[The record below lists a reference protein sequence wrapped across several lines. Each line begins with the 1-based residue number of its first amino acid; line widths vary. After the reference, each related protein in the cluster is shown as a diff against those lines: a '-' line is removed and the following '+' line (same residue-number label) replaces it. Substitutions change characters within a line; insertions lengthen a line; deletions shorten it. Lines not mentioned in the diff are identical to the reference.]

1 MTVRIKFDTLAVK
14 NVLNGVKADIDWVSR
29 TAINNT
35 LVEAQQMQYE
45 EMLQNFTI
53 RNTAFLKYSVRLQ
66 FAKRGQYRGMIYIAD
81 MPGKRTSDIWAKFEG
96 GGTKTPARSKNVA
109 VPTEDAWPN
118 RGRARP
124 ARNNPRNLNRSFVIK
139 RGRSLLIAQR
149 KGGKSRKQ
157 SDGTD
162 SNVKIMYVLKNG
174 VRIPDRL
181 HFYATVLPVIDK
193 KLEPEI
199 MRLLD
204 SSIRRYARR

>member
-1 MTVRIKFDTLAVK
+1 MIKIKFDTLAVK
-14 NVLNGVKADIDWVSR
+14 NVLDGVKADMDWVSR

-45 EMLQNFTI
+45 TMLQNFTI
-53 RNTAFLKYSVRLQ
+53 RNSAFLKYSVRLQ
-66 FAKRGQYRGMIYIAD
+66 FAKRGQYRGQIFIAD
-81 MPGKRTSDIWAKFEG
+81 LPGKQTSDIWAKFEG

-124 ARNNPRNLNRSFVIK
+124 ARNNPRNLSRSFVIK

-149 KGGKSRKQ
+149 KGGKPRKQ

-162 SNVKIMYVLKNG
+162 SNIKVMYVLKNG

-181 HFYATVLPVIDK
+181 HFYATVVPIVENMLPQET
-193 KLEPEI
+193 L
-199 MRLLD
+199 RLLE
-204 SSIRRYARR
+204 SSIRKYARQ